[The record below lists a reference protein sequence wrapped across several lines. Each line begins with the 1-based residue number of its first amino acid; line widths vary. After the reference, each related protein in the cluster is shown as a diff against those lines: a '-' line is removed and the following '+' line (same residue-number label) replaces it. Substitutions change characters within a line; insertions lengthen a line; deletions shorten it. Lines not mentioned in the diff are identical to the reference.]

1 MVATISEQHNYHD
14 QTYSWCTQIHT
25 LSYRNPAV
33 KQNNISLFDVAMG
46 CFGGN
51 YILNNVS
58 YSLRGRP
65 SILWGTWFAA
75 GRILAAANQAPPI
88 KLRACHAGYVSYSNS
103 SSNKL
108 SVLAHT
114 SSWTTHTTYLLISN
128 IPTTPES
135 SARFKTLAKY
145 FGT

>member
-75 GRILAAANQAPPI
+75 GRILAAAKQAPHKIEGLPRR
-88 KLRACHAGYVSYSNS
+88 LRLIQQS